1 MIMILFN
8 KDGRGSEE
16 LENITGQWYASSPY
30 RLIRT
35 EIDFAIRE
43 VRGRVGDAVMEA
55 ASDAYQSGSDEA
67 LLNAVRL
74 PVAFLAIMRYAAL
87 SSVSH
92 ESTGRKVK
100 MDDNEKMPFEWMVDR
115 DDRAMRERYY
125 RALDALYSYLEENKV
140 EA

>member
-74 PVAFLAIMRYAAL
+74 PVDNAL
-87 SSVSH
+87 CGIVFSLPRVH
-92 ESTGRKVK
+92 GTEG
-100 MDDNEKMPFEWMVDR
+100 
-115 DDRAMRERYY
+115 
-125 RALDALYSYLEENKV
+125 
-140 EA
+140 